1 MENTD
6 PVASI
11 ASHVVRPFFISKSR
25 ASVSSCIVFIYSFD
39 LVCDKPH
46 SCELCHKK
54 FALACN
60 LRAHMKTH
68 ESDSQEECMGCGKTY
83 LAFST
88 PLNGKNFCR
97 SCSNDASTPNQ
108 TTFPTEKFSSYTD
121 SGSDESY
128 VTENEDNEEAHSEK

>member
-1 MENTD
+1 MFIFIHYLVSFIN
-6 PVASI
+6 SNWN
-11 ASHVVRPFFISKSR
+11 FF
-25 ASVSSCIVFIYSFD
+25 
-39 LVCDKPH
+39 
-46 SCELCHKK
+46 
-54 FALACN
+54 
-60 LRAHMKTH
+60 TG
-68 ESDSQEECMGCGKTY
+68 DSQEECMGCGKTY